1 MREISTIIIII
12 IIIIL
17 IYGEL
22 GSVGLVQ
29 QKLSF
34 LRLGPHNPFY
44 FLFRD
49 RHQVSLR
56 MLREF
61 KRIN

>member
-1 MREISTIIIII
+1 MREISTIIII

-22 GSVGLVQ
+22 GSVGPVQ

-56 MLREF
+56 MLSEF
-61 KRIN
+61 KRIS